1 MPGKTATKTRAGIL
15 LFRQAGKDLQVFLGH
30 PGGPFWSRKDL
41 GVWTLPK
48 GLIAPGE
55 DPLAAAQREF
65 AEETGHVPQG
75 EFISSATR
83 SSREARSF
91 TYGQCK
97 KTGKRIYCAA
107 IHSRWNGRQNPDGG
121 RVSPSLTAPAGLLL
135 PKRVRRF

>member
-1 MPGKTATKTRAGIL
+1 MSCQERLPPKNRVPVFFSSARRAKICRFFLATRGARSG
-15 LFRQAGKDLQVFLGH
+15 A
-30 PGGPFWSRKDL
+30 RKI

-55 DPLAAAQREF
+55 DPLAAQREF

-91 TYGQCK
+91 TYEKILNGQ
-97 KTGKRIYCAA
+97 A
-107 IHSRWNGRQNPDGG
+107 IFLEH
-121 RVSPSLTAPAGLLL
+121 LLGARL
-135 PKRVRRF
+135 A